1 MAKSPLVLNTEN
13 PITSSRIK
21 YAHTSA
27 HTHTHTR
34 LTHVETLS
42 NQNTSPRIAGGKG
55 GGTPAPGLP
64 RAPSARAA
72 GTAAGAGA
80 PWDDPKMQ
88 RFIFKPQEKQ
98 AGAGEGK
105 SKRHPSGRGNG
116 EEEKQRAALSALPS
130 DTRKSDRRSP
140 HGCCRPGGSGRQ
152 PAPSAGTPAPR
163 PRHARSAPSRGR
175 RAAETPE
182 RCRGSA
188 GPRAGGGTE
197 RLLCRCPSC
206 PRAARTLAGGA
217 GVSGRDC
224 HPCVFPCRSLRRGP
238 RGQKRCFLT
247 ASGQAAAGSGAG
259 PRRGRRPAERPGG
272 RQRDLAA
279 GRAVSRTAGGPAAP
293 GCRRGAARAPRFR
306 RTGSGR
312 EAQAGTM
319 RRQPSRLAPVLGLTP
334 AALVK
339 LSRRAVRAKRQGI
352 SPGQRQKVRLGVEKV
367 TPAAR
372 KSSLSFAIKLA

>member
-27 HTHTHTR
+27 HTHKHTR

-64 RAPSARAA
+64 RAPSAREA

-206 PRAARTLAGGA
+206 PGAARTLAGGA

-247 ASGQAAAGSGAG
+247 ASGQAAAGPGAG

-272 RQRDLAA
+272 GQ
-279 GRAVSRTAGGPAAP
+279 SRVPHRRRAGGPRVPA
-293 GCRRGAARAPRFR
+293 
-306 RTGSGR
+306 GR
-312 EAQAGTM
+312 
-319 RRQPSRLAPVLGLTP
+319 
-334 AALVK
+334 
-339 LSRRAVRAKRQGI
+339 
-352 SPGQRQKVRLGVEKV
+352 SPGPPLPPHREWAGGASGNNATAAVAACSCLGAYPSSPGKTQQKGGEGKTAGNITWTEAESPAGRGKSHPGGTEKQFV
-367 TPAAR
+367 
-372 KSSLSFAIKLA
+372 FCN